1 MSTEAM
7 LEVLERAADDIYLY
21 SQLAENAEVAL
32 KDFNLTPEE
41 KAALSSGDV
50 RFIESRIG
58 KKLDGKL
65 MEKVI
70 IPLSTGKLR
79 KDR

>member
-1 MSTEAM
+1 MSRGAV
-7 LEVLERAADDIYLY
+7 LQVLETAANHTDFYT
-21 SQLAENAEVAL
+21 QLAEDPQVAL
-32 KDFNLTPEE
+32 KDFDLTSEE
-41 KAALSSGDV
+41 KAALISGDV

-70 IPLSTGKLR
+70 TPLLSR
-79 KDR
+79 ERW